1 MGKGKG
7 DCVKETWVAVMSYRV
22 AVFTLCRD
30 RLFYTQH
37 CFRLLHE
44 KSGYPIDHYIINNG
58 SEDSTTE
65 WLIDNLELF
74 KYVFFSEKNLGLCAG
89 NNMALHLIRNSG
101 IKYDL
106 IAKFDNDAEVIS
118 DNIVA
123 EMVALYKQLKKP
135 ALLSPRVTG
144 ISKQPKRSYTVNDYS
159 RPIGVTNHIGG
170 LFAWCNADL
179 YLKYTYPDNLPL
191 ARGDDSA
198 FAYWV
203 YQKKFIVGY
212 VEDLVVNHFESSDG
226 QFRRYPDY
234 FSRKW
239 KEEEELPVNE
249 TTA

>member
-7 DCVKETWVAVMSYRV
+7 DCVNETWVVAMSYKV
-22 AVFTLCRD
+22 AIFTLCRD
-30 RLFYTQH
+30 RLYYSQH
-37 CFRLLHE
+37 CFSLLRE
-44 KSGYPIDHYIINNG
+44 KAGYDFDHYIVDNG
-58 SEDSTTE
+58 SQDDTVH
-65 WLIDNLELF
+65 WLDDNNHLF
-74 KYVFFSEKNLGLCAG
+74 KQIFYSCTNMGLCAG
-89 NNMALHLIRNSG
+89 NNCALSMIRHSG

-106 IAKFDNDAEVIS
+106 ICKFDNDAEVIS

-159 RPIGVTNHIGG
+159 HPIGVTNHIGG

-212 VEDLVVNHFESSDG
+212 VEDLVVNHFEGTEG
-226 QFRRYPDY
+226 QATRYPEY
-234 FSRKW
+234 FERKW
-239 KEEEELPVNE
+239 TEEGEPVA
-249 TTA
+249 TSKRV

>member
-7 DCVKETWVAVMSYRV
+7 DCDEKTWVAGMRV
-22 AVFTLCRD
+22 AIFSLCRD
-30 RLFYTQH
+30 RIFYSQH
-37 CFRLLHE
+37 CFALLHE
-44 KSGYPIDHYIINNG
+44 KAGHDFDHYIINNG
-58 SEDSTTE
+58 SEDGTTE
-65 WLIDNLELF
+65 WLVDNLKLF

-101 IKYDL
+101 VKYDL
-106 IAKFDNDAEVIS
+106 ICKFDNDCEVIS

-123 EMVALYKQLKKP
+123 EMVALYKQARKP
-135 ALLSPRVTG
+135 MLLSPRVTG
-144 ISKQPKRSYTVNDYS
+144 ISKQPKRSYIENAYS

-212 VEDLVVNHFESSDG
+212 VEDLVVNHFEGTEG
-226 QFRRYPDY
+226 QAARYPDY

-239 KEEEELPVNE
+239 EEEKEPENV
-249 TTA
+249 T

>member
-1 MGKGKG
+1 MTK
-7 DCVKETWVAVMSYRV
+7 VAI
-22 AVFTLCRD
+22 FTLTRD
-30 RLFYTQH
+30 RIFYSQH
-37 CFRLLHE
+37 CFKTLRE
-44 KSGYPIDHYIINNG
+44 KAGYDFDHYIVDNG
-58 SEDSTTE
+58 SQDGTVE
-65 WLIDNLELF
+65 WLWENDALWHSITCVPSNM
-74 KYVFFSEKNLGLCAG
+74 GLCAG
-89 NNMALHLIRNSG
+89 NNLALAMIKASG
-101 IKYDL
+101 VKYDL

-144 ISKQPKRSYTVNDYS
+144 ISRQPKRSYTENAYS

-203 YQKKFIVGY
+203 YQKKYIVGY
-212 VEDLVVNHFESSDG
+212 VEDLVVNHLEGEGG
-226 QFRRYPDY
+226 QQAVRYPQY
-234 FSRKW
+234 YERKW
-239 KEEEELPVNE
+239 KEEEEIPVKE
-249 TTA
+249 KIA

>member
-7 DCVKETWVAVMSYRV
+7 DCVKETWAVVMRV
-22 AVFTLCRD
+22 ALFTLTRD
-30 RLFYTQH
+30 RIFYSQH
-37 CFRLLHE
+37 CFSLLRE
-44 KSGYPIDHYIINNG
+44 KAGYDYDHF
-58 SEDSTTE
+58 
-65 WLIDNLELF
+65 LIDNGSTDGTVDWLRDNIRLW
-74 KYVFFSEKNLGLCAG
+74 KDIVFNPRNLGLCTG
-89 NNMALHLIRNSG
+89 NNQALQIIRDSG
-101 IKYDL
+101 IRYDL
-106 IAKFDNDAEVIS
+106 ICKFDNDAEVVS

-212 VEDLVVNHFESSDG
+212 VEDLVVNHFETSDG
-226 QFRRYPDY
+226 QNLRYPKY
-234 FSRKW
+234 FLRKW
-239 KEEEELPVNE
+239 EEEKEPENV
-249 TTA
+249 T